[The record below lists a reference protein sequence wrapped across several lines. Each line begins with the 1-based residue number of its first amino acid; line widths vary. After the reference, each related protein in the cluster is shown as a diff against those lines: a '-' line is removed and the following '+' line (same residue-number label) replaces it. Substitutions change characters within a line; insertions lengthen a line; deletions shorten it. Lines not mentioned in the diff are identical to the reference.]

1 MPRPRSCHA
10 GYSSSESPDPCRET
24 SPAIALCNVNLI
36 TKAALVLLTLF
47 LVLAVGCVPDTEGEA
62 RVLRVIDGDTIEI
75 GAGIRVRYIGIDT
88 PETYPQ
94 VEHFGLEASARNREL
109 VEGKVVIL
117 EKDVTDKDRYGRLLR
132 YVYVDGLFVNAE
144 LVRLGYA
151 RAISYPPDTR
161 HQALFEQLEQEA
173 QDAGRGM
180 WGEEPVSTPMDIGG
194 YRAIERRGCV
204 ASTLLLSRELVA
216 VL

>member
-1 MPRPRSCHA
+1 M
-10 GYSSSESPDPCRET
+10 
-24 SPAIALCNVNLI
+24 NLI

-94 VEHFGLEASARNREL
+94 VESFGLEASARNREL

-180 WGEEPVSTPMDIGG
+180 WGGGTGLDSNGHRRLPRNRETRLCCFNAASVPRVGGRPVT
-194 YRAIERRGCV
+194 E
-204 ASTLLLSRELVA
+204 LSSVVRSDSGPP
-216 VL
+216 VLWKPTGSSPIW